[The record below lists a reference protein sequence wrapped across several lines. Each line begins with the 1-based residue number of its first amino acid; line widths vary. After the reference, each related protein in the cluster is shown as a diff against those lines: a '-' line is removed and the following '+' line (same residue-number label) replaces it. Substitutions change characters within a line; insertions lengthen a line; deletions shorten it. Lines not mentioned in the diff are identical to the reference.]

1 MLNLKKIIS
10 SIADVGQK
18 LFKKSNIKKNDLES
32 ILLLCDDLLSNKGAV
47 FGITVARDITSLY
60 QELSSENKLNFFK
73 KLNEKYKPSHTKVGE
88 AISLYLKSQN
98 EKNLSL
104 LFKVAEGKRRELFRR
119 MNMAPNGTAIIVALR
134 EDLIRILK
142 DNKELS
148 ELDNDLRHLFRAW
161 FNPGF
166 LKLAKITWDTKAAVL
181 EKITWDTKAAVL
193 EKIIKYE
200 RVHQMKDMNEL
211 KRRLGEDRRF
221 FSYFHPALEDEPII
235 FVQVALTKGLG
246 KSIQELMKP
255 SSGDIKNYDTA
266 TFYSISNCQDG
277 LSRVTLG
284 NFLIKRVVYEIQEE
298 LSHIKNFGTL
308 SPIPGFVSWFSYLD
322 ESKIK
327 NIIRNISDQ
336 NLDFLRSK
344 DLKIGDSRIIKNKDA
359 IIKLVAHYLIN
370 EKNQKGLPLN
380 DVSRFHLGN
389 GAIVE
394 DIAVNANISET
405 GFKRSYGIMVNYL
418 YELKNIEKNHED
430 YMNSNKVIVSDK
442 IKKYL

>member
-1 MLNLKKIIS
+1 MFNLKQIIS
-10 SIADVGQK
+10 SIADAGQK
-18 LFKKSNIKKNDLES
+18 LFNKKNIKENDLDS
-32 ILLLCDDLLSNKGAV
+32 ILSLCDDLISHKGAA
-47 FGITVARDITSLY
+47 FGITVARDITKLY
-60 QELSSENKLNFFK
+60 QVLAPENKLLFFK
-73 KLNEKYKPSHTKVGE
+73 RINEKYKASFKEVDE
-88 AISLYLKSQN
+88 AINHYKISPN
-98 EKNLSL
+98 EKTLAN
-104 LFKVAEGKRRELFRR
+104 LFKSSEGKRRELFRR
-119 MNMAPNGTAIIVALR
+119 MNMAPNGTSIIVALR
-134 EDLIRILK
+134 EDLLK
-142 DNKELS
+142 FLDVNKDLGA
-148 ELDNDLRHLFRAW
+148 LDDDLKHLFRAW

-166 LKLAKITWDTKAAVL
+166 LKL

-193 EKIIKYE
+193 EKIIKHE

-255 SSGDIKNYDTA
+255 TNNEEKSYDTA
-266 TFYSISNCQDG
+266 TFYSISNCQEG

-308 SPIPGFVSWFSYLD
+308 SPIPGFAVWFTYLEEVKINNILGDMKDQDVS
-322 ESKIK
+322 
-327 NIIRNISDQ
+327 
-336 NLDFLRSK
+336 FLK
-344 DLKIGDSRIIKNKDA
+344 AQDLKLGDSRIIKNKEA
-359 IIKLVAHYLIN
+359 MMKLVAHYIIN
-370 EKNQKGLPLN
+370 EKNQQGLPIN

-389 GAIVE
+389 GAIVD
-394 DIAVNANISET
+394 DIVINANVSEQ
-405 GFKRSYGIMVNYL
+405 GFKRSYGVMVNYL

-430 YMNSNKVIVSDK
+430 YMNNNKVIVSDK

>member
-1 MLNLKKIIS
+1 MFNLKQIIS
-10 SIADVGQK
+10 SIADAGQK
-18 LFKKSNIKKNDLES
+18 LFSIKNIKKNNLES
-32 ILLLCDDLLSNKGAV
+32 IISLCDDLISHKGAA
-47 FGITVARDITSLY
+47 FGITVARDITELY
-60 QELSSENKLNFFK
+60 QSLSPENKLLFFK
-73 KLNEKYKPSHTKVGE
+73 QINEKYKPSFKKVNE
-88 AISLYLKSQN
+88 AIENYTKSQN
-98 EKNLSL
+98 ERTLSD
-104 LFKVAEGKRRELFRR
+104 LFKVSEGNRRELFRR

-134 EDLIRILK
+134 EDLLKILK
-142 DNKELS
+142 SNKELS

-166 LKLAKITWDTKAAVL
+166 LKLT
-181 EKITWDTKAAVL
+181 KITWDTKAAVL

-200 RVHQMKDMNEL
+200 RVHQIKDMNEL

-255 SSGDIKNYDTA
+255 SSDEKKTYDTA
-266 TFYSISNCQDG
+266 TFYSISNCQEG

-298 LSHIKNFGTL
+298 LPHIKNFGTL
-308 SPIPGFVSWFSYLD
+308 SPIPGFADWFSYLE

-327 NIIRNISDQ
+327 NILGDLTNQ
-336 NLDFLRSK
+336 NVSFLKSK
-344 DLKIGDSRIIKNKDA
+344 DMKIGDNRIVENKEA
-359 IIKLVAHYLIN
+359 IIKLVAHYIVN
-370 EKNQKGLPLN
+370 EKNKKGLPIN

-394 DIAVNANISET
+394 DIVVNANISET
-405 GFKRSYGIMVNYL
+405 GFKRSYGVMVNYL

-430 YMNSNKVIVSDK
+430 YMNNHKVIVSDK

>member
-1 MLNLKKIIS
+1 MFNLKQIIS
-10 SIADVGQK
+10 SIADAGQK
-18 LFKKSNIKKNDLES
+18 LFSKKDIKKNDLDS
-32 ILLLCDDLLSNKGAV
+32 IISLCDDLISHKGAA
-47 FGITVARDITSLY
+47 FGITVARDITELY
-60 QELSSENKLNFFK
+60 QSLSSENKLLFFK
-73 KLNEKYKPSHTKVGE
+73 KINDKYKPSFTNVNE
-88 AISLYLKSQN
+88 AIENYTKSQN
-98 EKNLSL
+98 ENTLSD
-104 LFKVAEGKRRELFRR
+104 LFKVSEGKRRELFRR

-134 EDLIRILK
+134 EDLLKILK

-148 ELDNDLRHLFRAW
+148 ALDNDLRHLFRAW

-166 LKLAKITWDTKAAVL
+166 LKLA
-181 EKITWDTKAAVL
+181 KITWDTKAAVL

-246 KSIQELMKP
+246 KSIQELMNP
-255 SSGDIKNYDTA
+255 SNDEKKTYDTA
-266 TFYSISNCQDG
+266 TFYSISNCQEG

-298 LSHIKNFGTL
+298 LPHIKNFGTL
-308 SPIPGFVSWFSYLD
+308 SPIPGFSEWFTYL
-322 ESKIK
+322 EEPKIK
-327 NIIRNISDQ
+327 SILA
-336 NLDFLRSK
+336 NLKNQDVSFLRSQ
-344 DLKIGDSRIIKNKDA
+344 DLKLGDVRIIENKEA
-359 IIKLVAHYLIN
+359 LIKLVAHYIVN
-370 EKNQKGLPLN
+370 EKNQQGLPVN

-394 DIAVNANISET
+394 DIVINANVSEQ
-405 GFKRSYGIMVNYL
+405 GFKRSYGMMVNYL

-430 YMNSNKVIVSDK
+430 YMNNNKVIVSDK